1 MAEWRQIAATAFV
14 RMEGKKERKA
24 IVIRRQQNSKE
35 ELTYSDTYGLW
46 G

>member
-1 MAEWRQIAATAFV
+1 MAEWRQIAATSFD
-14 RMEGKKERKA
+14 RKKRKERKA